1 VEPPRLDRTLY
12 VMGDLSDHVGFL
24 NCERIA
30 ERSHIHSWTVEPHYH
45 DGLAQLFVFGAG
57 RIEGRIDTDARRID
71 GPAMV
76 WMPAL
81 ISHGFRYQA
90 GMQGWVVTLAS
101 ADVARLAAQ
110 MEMIAP
116 WIDRPQVVAAE
127 QSRMFQQ
134 EAQDLV
140 QKAARELHQPAAGQ
154 SAALESLFRLLL
166 VNLHRAL
173 QAERA
178 DSLTQVDRR
187 QALVTRF
194 RTALDQHLD
203 STRSV
208 ADFADMLA
216 VTPTHLSR
224 TLKALTGRTA
234 GELIA
239 ERLLLEAKR
248 KLVFT
253 DASVGEIGYALRFSS
268 ASYFTRFFTKLT
280 GETPRAFRETMRR
293 RPPGRG
299 E

>member
-1 VEPPRLDRTLY
+1 MEPPRLDRSLY
-12 VMGDLSDHVGFL
+12 VMGDLSDHVGYL
-24 NCERIA
+24 NCERIS
-30 ERSHIHSWTVEPHYH
+30 ERSHIHGWTVEPHYH
-45 DGLAQLFVFGAG
+45 DGLAQLFVFA
-57 RIEGRIDTDARRID
+57 EGRVGSRLDTDEHRID

-81 ISHGFRYQA
+81 ISHAFSYQV

-101 ADVARLAAQ
+101 ADVARLTAQ
-110 MEMIAP
+110 VDMIAP
-116 WIDRPQVVAAE
+116 WIDHPQVVSKP
-127 QSRMFQQ
+127 QTRMFHE

-140 QKAARELHQPAAGQ
+140 QKAARELHQPADGQ

-166 VNLHRAL
+166 VNFHRAL

-178 DSLTQVDRR
+178 DSLIRTDRR

-194 RTALDQHLD
+194 RAALDQHPD

-293 RPPGRG
+293 RPPRHG

>member
-1 VEPPRLDRTLY
+1 MQPPRLDRTLY
-12 VMGDLSDHVGFL
+12 VIGDLSDHVGFL

-45 DGLAQLFVFGAG
+45 DGLAQLFVFAEG
-57 RIEGRIDTDARRID
+57 RVESRIDTDERRID

-81 ISHGFRYQA
+81 ISHAFSYQV
-90 GMQGWVVTLAS
+90 GMQGWVITLAS
-101 ADVARLAAQ
+101 ADAARLAAQ

-116 WIDRPQVVAAE
+116 WIDRPQVVAST
-127 QSRMFQQ
+127 QSRSFQRD
-134 EAQDLV
+134 AQDLA
-140 QKAARELHQPAAGQ
+140 QKAERELHHPGAGQ
-154 SAALESLFRLLL
+154 NAALESLFRLLL

-178 DSLTQVDRR
+178 DSLTRSDRR

-194 RTALDQHLD
+194 RAALDQHLD

-208 ADFADMLA
+208 ADFAAMLA

-224 TLKALTGRTA
+224 TVKALTGRTA

-248 KLVFT
+248 RLVFT
-253 DASVGEIGYALRFSS
+253 DASVGEIGYILRFSS

-280 GETPRAFRETMRR
+280 GETPRAFREAMRR

-299 E
+299 D

>member
-1 VEPPRLDRTLY
+1 MEPPRLDRTLY

-30 ERSHIHSWTVEPHYH
+30 ERSHIHGWSVEPHYH
-45 DGLAQLFVFGAG
+45 DGLAQLFVFAEG
-57 RIEGRIDTDARRID
+57 RVESRIDTDERRID

-76 WMPAL
+76 WMPVLVTHA
-81 ISHGFRYQA
+81 FTYQI

-110 MEMIAP
+110 MDMIAA
-116 WIDRPQVVAAE
+116 WIDRPQVVSSAQTTVFQE
-127 QSRMFQQ
+127 Q
-134 EAQDLV
+134 AQDLT
-140 QKAARELHQPAAGQ
+140 QKAVRELRHSGDGQ
-154 SAALESLFRLLL
+154 STALESLFRLLL
-166 VNLHRAL
+166 VNFHRAL

-178 DSLTQVDRR
+178 DFLTRADRR

-194 RTALDQHLD
+194 RAALDQHLD
-203 STRSV
+203 NTRSV

-224 TLKALTGRTA
+224 TVKALTGRTA

-248 KLVFT
+248 RLVFT

-280 GETPRAFRETMRR
+280 GETPRAFRENMRR
-293 RPPGRG
+293 HPSERG
-299 E
+299 A